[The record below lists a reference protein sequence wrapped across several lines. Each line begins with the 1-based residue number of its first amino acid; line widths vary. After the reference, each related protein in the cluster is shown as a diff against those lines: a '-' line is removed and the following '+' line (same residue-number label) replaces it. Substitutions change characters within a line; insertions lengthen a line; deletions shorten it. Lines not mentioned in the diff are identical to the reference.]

1 MSTLRHSEVKPSP
14 LRLGM
19 KPWQWAILIT
29 EAVLLVGV
37 LGALAWLLLF
47 NPPALNTQPQTVAQ
61 AETASP
67 PAAVTDTPPPVPMA
81 LFTPLP
87 SRTPQ
92 PTNTR
97 VISRV
102 TLNQGVIGQIEQQV
116 AQLRGIRPRATVP
129 TEFLTRAQMIDT
141 LRKDY
146 PSDED
151 AANREIAL
159 YRALGLIPARALVD
173 SDAMVKMVAA
183 SIAGFYDP
191 RDKHLYVISDLE
203 NLGADE
209 KATLAHE
216 YTHALQD
223 QQFDLT
229 RYQSR
234 SLRGTTDLRLAMS
247 SVYEGDATT
256 VMSMYLY
263 GNTTPSEWN
272 YLVYRAS
279 FSDRSL
285 ITATN
290 ISTRVNEISYFP
302 YLQGTQFIVKLWQDG
317 QGWAQVNH
325 AYAEPPQ
332 STSIVLHPER
342 YLTRYATPVPIPLP
356 DLGPVLSKSFTPTIN
371 TDTLGEFIIS
381 VHLDE
386 FLQNPGQAARAA
398 DGWEGDNFSFW
409 QGPGDQQV
417 FAWQIAWDTP
427 RDVDEFLEAY
437 SALLRKRAGSDLT
450 VEREDVNLR
459 WYSGSAGSGLI
470 RKGSTGEQTL
480 VLWGPDKATVEKLL
494 TSFR

>member
-1 MSTLRHSEVKPSP
+1 
-14 LRLGM
+14 M
-19 KPWQWAILIT
+19 KPWQWAILIA

-37 LGALAWLLLF
+37 LGGLAWLLLF
-47 NPPALNTQPQTVAQ
+47 HLPTPVMQPQTVTQ
-61 AETASP
+61 AEIAGSA
-67 PAAVTDTPPPVPMA
+67 PAPTGTPAPVPMA

-87 SRTPQ
+87 TRTPQ

-102 TLNQGVIGQIEQQV
+102 ALNQGAIDQIEQQV
-116 AQLRGIRPRATVP
+116 ARVRGIRPRATVP

-141 LRKDY
+141 VRKGY
-146 PSDED
+146 ESDKQ
-151 AANREIAL
+151 AVNSEIVL
-159 YRALGLIPARALVD
+159 YRALGLIPAQAQVD
-173 SDAMVKMVAA
+173 SEAMIKIVAE

-191 RDKHLYVISDLE
+191 QDKRLYVVSDLE

-209 KATLAHE
+209 KMTLAHE

-229 RYQSR
+229 RYQNR
-234 SLRGTTDLRLAMS
+234 TQRQTTDLHLALS
-247 SVYEGDATT
+247 SVAEGDATT
-256 VMSMYLY
+256 VMSFYLY
-263 GNTTPSEWN
+263 GNTTQSEWN

-302 YLQGTQFIVKLWQDG
+302 YLQGAQFVVKLWLDG

-325 AYAEPPQ
+325 AYADPPP

-342 YLTRYATPVPIPLP
+342 YLTRYATPVPVPLP
-356 DLGPVLSKSFTPTIN
+356 DLGPVLGKGFTPTIKA
-371 TDTLGEFIIS
+371 DTLGEFITS

-386 FLQNPGQAARAA
+386 FLQDPERAAQAA
-398 DGWEGDNFSFW
+398 DGWEGDNFSLW

-417 FAWQIAWDTP
+417 FAWQIEWDVP

-437 SALLRKRAGSDLT
+437 SALLRKRVGAGLT

-470 RKGSTGEQTL
+470 RRGRTGEQTL
-480 VLWGPDKATVEKLL
+480 VLWGPDKATLERLL
-494 TSFR
+494 AYIK